1 MQQFLTA
8 ASDRAEKLKNSYIEW
23 QRDLLTNP
31 LKVQTTKD
39 PKDPKSAVVTTLLST
54 FLCLQCN
61 VISSSK
67 EREMHGQTKKHYMCR
82 HRFTIQPCPANL
94 QEAIESRSGCLYCG
108 LCDDFV
114 YDPTFE
120 KIRIEQSLPPSSSE
134 SVYDTADIPVSNTL
148 SDGRKRKLN
157 ALYPLGEEKDKFV
170 LQNANLLS
178 CMAGAPRGMFNL
190 GQTCY
195 MSVILQAM
203 IHNPL
208 MRNYFLSTRHE
219 TADCPIPNC
228 IPCAMIV
235 SFTDVLATEKV
246 DGHAPLDLLFRS
258 WKNNK
263 VYLRHTK

>member
-1 MQQFLTA
+1 MARRRSITCVGTHFIRQAYLA
-8 ASDRAEKLKNSYIEW
+8 KYYS
-23 QRDLLTNP
+23 
-31 LKVQTTKD
+31 
-39 PKDPKSAVVTTLLST
+39 
-54 FLCLQCN
+54 
-61 VISSSK
+61 
-67 EREMHGQTKKHYMCR
+67 
-82 HRFTIQPCPANL
+82 
-94 QEAIESRSGCLYCG
+94 AIESRSGCLYCG

-120 KIRIEQSLPPSSSE
+120 KIRIEQSLPLSSSKF
-134 SVYDTADIPVSNTL
+134 VYDAAEIPVSNTP

-219 TADCPIPNC
+219 TADCPLPNC

-263 VYLRHTK
+263 VYLRHTRQFPILF